1 MTVVKSDLITL
12 LVLAVFAAALVFAPP
27 RANSQSQATPIAAA
41 PVA

>member
-1 MTVVKSDLITL
+1 MTDVKSDLITL

-27 RANSQSQATPIAAA
+27 RANSQPQVAPITM